1 MSRSSNSNP
10 NRRHEPNQKQ
20 HILWSCVARDD
31 IILAEAGED
40 LRGGAVAETARQLLQ
55 RKSTAGWEFQ
65 TQQIASSSVGA
76 RMPAAWRNRKGAQ
89 PQTQLAQS
97 QSYSSTAAPQ
107 QRLKGVKFHL
117 YETVPAEGN
126 DDYEDNITAERSS
139 PSTTRIWVFAA
150 VYDPSLID
158 KVPVQS
164 FLEKMIGISEL
175 FRETDHLWKE
185 GGTLACQNSFAPML
199 LQRMQEVTS
208 LGKMAMLH
216 DQLTMTQQIMSDNI
230 ALILENDEQLHDMQ
244 ENSSRLQEMAHV
256 FKKRTKAVRRA
267 KMMQNAKHG
276 LILGTVITAGVAI
289 IVVPPLVALL

>member
-1 MSRSSNSNP
+1 MSRASNKNHNP
-10 NRRHEPNQKQ
+10 PNAPHQNQQQ

-40 LRGGAVAETARQLLQ
+40 SRGGAVAETARQLLQ
-55 RKSTAGWEFQ
+55 RKSTPGWEFHA
-65 TQQIASSSVGA
+65 QQNASNVGV
-76 RMPAAWRNRKGAQ
+76 RMPAAWRNRKSASQ
-89 PQTQLAQS
+89 PSA
-97 QSYSSTAAPQ
+97 STAPPP

-117 YETVPAEGN
+117 YETVPAEGD
-126 DDYEDNITAERSS
+126 DDYGDNITADRL
-139 PSTTRIWVFAA
+139 PPTTRIWVFAA

-164 FLEKMIGISEL
+164 FLEKIIGISEL
-175 FRETDHLWKE
+175 FRETDDRWKA
-185 GGTLACQNSFAPML
+185 GGTLACQNTFAPIL

-216 DQLTMTQQIMSDNI
+216 ERLTMTQEIMSDNI
-230 ALILENDEQLHDMQ
+230 ALILQNDEQLQEMQ
-244 ENSSRLQEMAHV
+244 EKGSRLQEMAHV

-289 IVVPPLVALL
+289 VVVPPLVALL

>member
-1 MSRSSNSNP
+1 MS
-10 NRRHEPNQKQ
+10 KQ

-55 RKSTAGWEFQ
+55 RKSTAGWEFH
-65 TQQIASSSVGA
+65 TQQAVNNGNGLLGKGM
-76 RMPAAWRNRKGAQ
+76 RMPNMPAAWRNRSHKKMQ
-89 PQTQLAQS
+89 QQTQLSLPRA
-97 QSYSSTAAPQ
+97 TAAPAPPQ

-117 YETVPAEGN
+117 YETVPADDDDDDDDEHDEG
-126 DDYEDNITAERSS
+126 DVTAKRL
-139 PSTTRIWVFAA
+139 PPVTRIWVFCA

-158 KVPVQS
+158 KLPVQS

-175 FRETDHLWKE
+175 FRETDDLWKS
-185 GGTLACQNSFAPML
+185 GGTLACQNTFAPIL
-199 LQRMQEVTS
+199 LQRMQQVTS

-216 DQLTMTQQIMSDNI
+216 EQLTMTEQIMSDNI
-230 ALILENDEQLHDMQ
+230 ALILLQDEQLQEMQ
-244 ENSSRLQEMAHV
+244 EHGSRLQEMAHV
-256 FKKRTKAVRRA
+256 FKKRTKVVRRA

>member
-1 MSRSSNSNP
+1 MSRSSNNNHNHP
-10 NRRHEPNQKQ
+10 HESQKQ

-65 TQQIASSSVGA
+65 TQQNPSSSTGA

-89 PQTQLAQS
+89 PQPQS
-97 QSYSSTAAPQ
+97 QSYSTTAPPQ

-117 YETVPAEGN
+117 YESVPAEGN
-126 DDYEDNITAERSS
+126 DDYGDNITAERL
-139 PSTTRIWVFAA
+139 PPTTLIWVFAA
-150 VYDPSLID
+150 VYDPTLID

-164 FLEKMIGISEL
+164 FVEKMIGISEL
-175 FRETDHLWKE
+175 FRETDDLWKE
-185 GGTLACQNSFAPML
+185 GGTLACQNTFAPIL

-216 DQLTMTQQIMSDNI
+216 EQLTMTQQIMSDNI
-230 ALILENDEQLHDMQ
+230 ALILENDEQLHEMQ
-244 ENSSRLQEMAHV
+244 EKGSRLQEMAHV

-289 IVVPPLVALL
+289 VVVPPLVALL

>member
-1 MSRSSNSNP
+1 MSRTSNNNHNP
-10 NRRHEPNQKQ
+10 PNVPHQNQQQ

-31 IILAEAGED
+31 IILAEAGVD
-40 LRGGAVAETARQLLQ
+40 LHGGAVAETARQLLQ
-55 RKSTAGWEFQ
+55 RKSTAGWEFHAQ
-65 TQQIASSSVGA
+65 RQNMNNVGV
-76 RMPAAWRNRKGAQ
+76 RMPAAWRNRKKAQ
-89 PQTQLAQS
+89 PQS
-97 QSYSSTAAPQ
+97 QSYASTAPPP

-117 YETVPAEGN
+117 YETVPGEGD
-126 DDYEDNITAERSS
+126 DDYGDNITAERL
-139 PSTTRIWVFAA
+139 PPITRIWVFAA

-164 FLEKMIGISEL
+164 FLEKIIGISEL
-175 FRETDHLWKE
+175 FRETEDLWKV
-185 GGTLACQNSFAPML
+185 GGTLACQNTFAPIL

-216 DQLTMTQQIMSDNI
+216 EQLTMTQEIMSDNI
-230 ALILENDEQLHDMQ
+230 ALILQNDEQLHDMQ
-244 ENSSRLQEMAHV
+244 EKGSRLQEMAHV

-276 LILGTVITAGVAI
+276 LILGTVITAGVAL

>member
-1 MSRSSNSNP
+1 MSRSSNNNH
-10 NRRHEPNQKQ
+10 NRPHEQNQKQ

-65 TQQIASSSVGA
+65 TQQNASSNVGA

-89 PQTQLAQS
+89 PQPQSQS
-97 QSYSSTAAPQ
+97 QSYSSTAPPQ

-117 YETVPAEGN
+117 YETVPADGN
-126 DDYEDNITAERSS
+126 DDYGDNITAERSL
-139 PSTTRIWVFAA
+139 STTRIWVFAA

-185 GGTLACQNSFAPML
+185 GGTLACQNTFAPML

-216 DQLTMTQQIMSDNI
+216 EQLTMTQQIMSDNI

>member
-1 MSRSSNSNP
+1 MSRASNNNNHNHP
-10 NRRHEPNQKQ
+10 HEKNKKQ

-65 TQQIASSSVGA
+65 TQQNVNSVGA

-89 PQTQLAQS
+89 PQPQS
-97 QSYSSTAAPQ
+97 QPYPPQ

-117 YETVPAEGN
+117 YETVPAEEIAG
-126 DDYEDNITAERSS
+126 DYEDNIAAERL
-139 PSTTRIWVFAA
+139 PPATRIWVVAA

-175 FRETDHLWKE
+175 FRETDDLWKE
-185 GGTLACQNSFAPML
+185 GGTLACQKTFAPIL

-216 DQLTMTQQIMSDNI
+216 EQLTMTQQIMSDNI
-230 ALILENDEQLHDMQ
+230 ALILQNDEQLHDMQ
-244 ENSSRLQEMAHV
+244 EKGSRLQEMAHV

-276 LILGTVITAGVAI
+276 LILGTAITAGVAI
-289 IVVPPLVALL
+289 VIVPPLVALL

>member
-1 MSRSSNSNP
+1 MSRSSNNNH
-10 NRRHEPNQKQ
+10 NRPHEQNQKQ

-65 TQQIASSSVGA
+65 TQQHPSNSVGA

-89 PQTQLAQS
+89 PQPQSQS
-97 QSYSSTAAPQ
+97 QSYSSTAPPQ

-117 YETVPAEGN
+117 YETVPADGN
-126 DDYEDNITAERSS
+126 DDYGDNITAERSL
-139 PSTTRIWVFAA
+139 STTRIWVFAA

-185 GGTLACQNSFAPML
+185 GGTLACQNTFAPML

-216 DQLTMTQQIMSDNI
+216 EQLTMTQQIMSDNI